1 MIDVSTFEDRRSV
14 CQPSEIGVD
23 LRKSMIDVSIIF
35 FIFIFFYSKN
45 ILNSPWANA
54 KSKVHAQQFGNLRRT
69 AQVRGGKQEYK
80 VLE

>member
-1 MIDVSTFEDRRSV
+1 MESDPFGSGR
-14 CQPSEIGVD
+14 PLIG
-23 LRKSMIDVSIIF
+23 F
-35 FIFIFFYSKN
+35 FFYFLFFFNSKN